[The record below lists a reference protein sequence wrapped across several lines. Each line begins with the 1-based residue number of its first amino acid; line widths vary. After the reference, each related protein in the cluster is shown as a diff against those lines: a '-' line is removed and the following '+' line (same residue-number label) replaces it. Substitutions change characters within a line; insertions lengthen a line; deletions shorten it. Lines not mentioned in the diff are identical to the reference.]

1 MAMGWEVLEFNFSNQ
16 VSGTV
21 ALSLGLTNGWTFDK
35 ASLFFNFEANGATA
49 GEKVYYFDNVS
60 FGTILSI
67 KDFENSDL
75 FIFSNP
81 TSDQ

>member
-16 VSGTV
+16 LSETV
-21 ALSLGLTNGWTFDK
+21 TLNLGLTKGWTFDK